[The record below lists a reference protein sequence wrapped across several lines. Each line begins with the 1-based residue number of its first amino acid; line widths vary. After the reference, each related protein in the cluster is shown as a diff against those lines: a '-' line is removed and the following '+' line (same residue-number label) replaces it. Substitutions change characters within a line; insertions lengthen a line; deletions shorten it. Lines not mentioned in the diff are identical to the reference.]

1 MPQDY
6 NMNFGAFIGNAQGK
20 MTFPSAYTGD
30 SVTIAAQNGLTFTH
44 ATARL
49 VPGATSFSLRNNAN
63 NADNL
68 LVSNAGAVTVR
79 AGLTVTASGL
89 TVTAGGV
96 TVTDGGL
103 VVRGSS
109 RIREAMTLSN
119 ITTAGAGT
127 YTAAQLVGGI
137 ITRDPTGAGRTDTT
151 ATGAELEAEIIAQ
164 GMALANDDVIICYV
178 INTADA
184 AETITLAAG
193 ASGMTLSNVGQ
204 TIAQNESAM
213 LIFQRTATN
222 TFTCHIVGA

>member
-30 SVTIAAQNGLTFTH
+30 TVTIAAQNGLTFTH

-63 NADNL
+63 NADNV

-89 TVTAGGV
+89 TVTAGGI
-96 TVTDGGL
+96 TVTDGGFAL
-103 VVRGSS
+103 RGSS
-109 RIREAMTLSN
+109 RVRESMTLAN
-119 ITTAGAGT
+119 IVTAGAGT

-151 ATGAELEAEIIAQ
+151 ATGTEIETELNAQ
-164 GMALANDDVIICYV
+164 GVAVATDDTFICYV

-184 AETITLAAG
+184 AETITLQAG
-193 ASGMTLSNVGQ
+193 AGVTLSNVGQ

-213 LIFQRTATN
+213 LIFQRTAAN
-222 TFTCHIVGA
+222 TYTCHIVGA